1 MSVRPPSVSS
11 SEGVSPTDPN
21 APVMMPMSAAKK
33 AANAASSSSA
43 SSTATASQ
51 QPGSAMRAQHSLLAE
66 SPLCRGEDGKWTVG
80 ALKENVVVDFASG
93 VMRTA
98 SGTVVEPS
106 TPAEEHL
113 DG

>member
-66 SPLCRGEDGKWTVG
+66 SPLCGE
-80 ALKENVVVDFASG
+80 
-93 VMRTA
+93 RTA
-98 SGTVVEPS
+98 SGLSALSKRTSSLTSRLV
-106 TPAEEHL
+106 
-113 DG
+113 